1 MEYRKLI
8 AFGKSSYVI
17 SLPKAWI
24 RQQKMKKGDLIYLE
38 ERENSLLLSSKIQ
51 GSPEPKKITI
61 SVDNKKI
68 PQIRREVNAAYIE
81 NYREIAL
88 VGKQL
93 KQQSAELL
101 DMARSLI
108 ALEVLEITTEKI
120 VTKDFLDM
128 DKVSIKEL
136 IKKMDMIVRSMLK
149 DCTLMF
155 VEDSAENIALRD
167 HDVNRLSFL
176 LFRVIR
182 YSMRNPARA
191 FKNSSLSIPEL
202 LNHYIST
209 SLLENIA
216 DEAKRMSR
224 VMKKMK
230 LSKKEK
236 EDCIQV
242 LKNVEELYLAI
253 MKAYYIEDR
262 NLSLELSNKKHDLIN
277 LINTFQ
283 DSVKTSTK
291 ELTYFVDRCRRLV
304 GQTHETGRLTYQQ

>member
-136 IKKMDMIVRSMLK
+136 IKKAKCYKAKLVFLGLPPVDEAR
-149 DCTLMF
+149 TLPYEETSF
-155 VEDSAENIALRD
+155 TNKRVKKFNDVVKESCEAAE
-167 HDVNRLSFL
+167 VSFL
-176 LFRVIR
+176 DIFE
-182 YSMRNPARA
+182 S
-191 FKNSSLSIPEL
+191 FS
-202 LNHYIST
+202 
-209 SLLENIA
+209 
-216 DEAKRMSR
+216 
-224 VMKKMK
+224 
-230 LSKKEK
+230 
-236 EDCIQV
+236 
-242 LKNVEELYLAI
+242 
-253 MKAYYIEDR
+253 
-262 NLSLELSNKKHDLIN
+262 
-277 LINTFQ
+277 
-283 DSVKTSTK
+283 
-291 ELTYFVDRCRRLV
+291 
-304 GQTHETGRLTYQQ
+304 

>member
-202 LNHYIST
+202 LNHYILT

-262 NLSLELSNKKHDLIN
+262 NLSLELS
-277 LINTFQ
+277 
-283 DSVKTSTK
+283 
-291 ELTYFVDRCRRLV
+291 
-304 GQTHETGRLTYQQ
+304 

>member
-101 DMARSLI
+101 D
-108 ALEVLEITTEKI
+108 
-120 VTKDFLDM
+120 
-128 DKVSIKEL
+128 
-136 IKKMDMIVRSMLK
+136 
-149 DCTLMF
+149 
-155 VEDSAENIALRD
+155 
-167 HDVNRLSFL
+167 
-176 LFRVIR
+176 
-182 YSMRNPARA
+182 
-191 FKNSSLSIPEL
+191 
-202 LNHYIST
+202 
-209 SLLENIA
+209 
-216 DEAKRMSR
+216 
-224 VMKKMK
+224 
-230 LSKKEK
+230 
-236 EDCIQV
+236 
-242 LKNVEELYLAI
+242 
-253 MKAYYIEDR
+253 
-262 NLSLELSNKKHDLIN
+262 
-277 LINTFQ
+277 
-283 DSVKTSTK
+283 
-291 ELTYFVDRCRRLV
+291 
-304 GQTHETGRLTYQQ
+304 